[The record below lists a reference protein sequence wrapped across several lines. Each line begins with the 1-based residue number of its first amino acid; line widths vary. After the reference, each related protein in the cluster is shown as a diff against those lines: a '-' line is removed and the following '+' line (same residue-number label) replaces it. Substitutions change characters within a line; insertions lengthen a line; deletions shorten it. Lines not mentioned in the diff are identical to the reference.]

1 VVVSGYLN
9 KSFPIGR
16 VVRTLKNEIEN
27 QFIVINSHVYTREA
41 KRTKLEKIKIASR
54 DLISLFKGVSNQL
67 ILRSSFIIVAPSR
80 INPII
85 LLMIVI
91 LGKRVSWLHMDNSYF
106 CKSEYNFNRKTRKE
120 CVECI
125 ESPNAHRIYSC
136 KYPKSRILYPIYRL
150 VYWILIHR
158 RKDTRHL
165 TQSEQSKA
173 LLEKY
178 LKNKG
183 VKQAIRT
190 VGLASSDN
198 HVRSYKLSASS
209 VEFIDKVRGKF
220 NMVLTFHGSAQLS
233 KGFFHI
239 ILISQFL
246 NNTAFIAPFKKSDIE
261 KEINLLDEKDEFLKI
276 IRSSQNIIYKP
287 CTSNTGLLDL
297 LALSDAQLIMST
309 WSAPIEIAFSKTL
322 QIPTP
327 VITIDTS
334 EYNTTGNYGKG
345 IDQREDLLSL
355 SMRGEQVDYRNLAE
369 NIRKFILK
377 SQQDKKDISKDRVIT
392 PISENMI
399 GYPGEEYVQKVLR
412 AHGDQ
417 SK

>member
-1 VVVSGYLN
+1 
-9 KSFPIGR
+9 
-16 VVRTLKNEIEN
+16 
-27 QFIVINSHVYTREA
+27 
-41 KRTKLEKIKIASR
+41 
-54 DLISLFKGVSNQL
+54 
-67 ILRSSFIIVAPSR
+67 
-80 INPII
+80 
-85 LLMIVI
+85 
-91 LGKRVSWLHMDNSYF
+91 
-106 CKSEYNFNRKTRKE
+106 
-120 CVECI
+120 
-125 ESPNAHRIYSC
+125 
-136 KYPKSRILYPIYRL
+136 
-150 VYWILIHR
+150 
-158 RKDTRHL
+158 
-165 TQSEQSKA
+165 SEQSKA

-334 EYNTTGNYGKG
+334 EYNTTGNY
-345 IDQREDLLSL
+345 
-355 SMRGEQVDYRNLAE
+355 
-369 NIRKFILK
+369 
-377 SQQDKKDISKDRVIT
+377 
-392 PISENMI
+392 
-399 GYPGEEYVQKVLR
+399 
-412 AHGDQ
+412 
-417 SK
+417 